1 MTNDQ
6 TSTDAEL
13 ERRRQKLRFR
23 CWHRGTRE
31 MDLLLG
37 SFADAVA
44 PTLEVEELA
53 RFERLLE
60 EGDPDLYDWIGG
72 RAEPPADLDGPLLRR
87 LMAHKLPPQGG

>member
-1 MTNDQ
+1 MMDGQ
-6 TSTDAEL
+6 DSAALDK
-13 ERRRQKLRFR
+13 RRQKIRFR

-44 PTLEVEELA
+44 PTLSAEELDQ
-53 RFERLLE
+53 FERLLE

-72 RAEPPADLDGPLLRR
+72 RAEPPAELDSPLLRR
-87 LMAHKLPPQGG
+87 LMAHTLTGPGGSA